1 MKYVKKFRY
10 CLHTLNPFR
19 NGRASAMPFYDI
31 IFLYIYIY
39 IYVFL
44 LSKIILTNFFE
55 YISVYFGFYDILILI
70 IN

>member
-19 NGRASAMPFYDI
+19 SGRASAMPFYNI
-31 IFLYIYIY
+31 NIIYIY
-39 IYVFL
+39 IFFYFDQ
-44 LSKIILTNFFE
+44 FFE
-55 YISVYFGFYDILILI
+55 YISLFFGFYEIVILI